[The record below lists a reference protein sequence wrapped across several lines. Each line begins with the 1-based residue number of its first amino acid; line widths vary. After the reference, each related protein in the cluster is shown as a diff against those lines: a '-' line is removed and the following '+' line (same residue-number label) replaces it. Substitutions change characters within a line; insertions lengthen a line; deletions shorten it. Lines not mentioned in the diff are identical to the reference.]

1 MKVGE
6 EKDHKVIDVIIK
18 AKEMKFSKGKTDCIT
33 TETLKGWVYK
43 SECIELYQNEHV
55 FSLFF

>member
-18 AKEMKFSKGKTDCIT
+18 ANGMKFLKGKTDCIT
-33 TETLKGWVYK
+33 TETLKRWVYK
-43 SECIELYQNEHV
+43 S
-55 FSLFF
+55 